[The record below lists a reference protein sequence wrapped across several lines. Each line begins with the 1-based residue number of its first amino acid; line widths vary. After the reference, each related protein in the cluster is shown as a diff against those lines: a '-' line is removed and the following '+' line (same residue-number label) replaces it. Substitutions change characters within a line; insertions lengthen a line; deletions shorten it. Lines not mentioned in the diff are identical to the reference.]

1 MSTGAEYSSHRPRS
15 EDARID
21 ETFVRILFVEERSDV
36 ADEVR
41 RSLGETGRGS
51 FEVVRET
58 SLVRAAAQIRGDS
71 FDLLLVDPQLPDI
84 ERSAVLELAND
95 LAHRLPV
102 VSHIGDMVQV
112 HLHLAIAHPACHML
126 EYIPWLNA
134 CFEEPATVIDG
145 DFIPPQNPGAGT
157 TLTEA
162 ALEAYDVLRRKG

>member
-102 VSHIGDMVQV
+102 SRTTGTEELEGAPRDLRDLIRERLVQAD
-112 HLHLAIAHPACHML
+112 LPRKLLSAIRRARRLGTGVMTPEFCRL
-126 EYIPWLNA
+126 ERL
-134 CFEEPATVIDG
+134 CG
-145 DFIPPQNPGAGT
+145 
-157 TLTEA
+157 
-162 ALEAYDVLRRKG
+162 

>member
-58 SLVRAAAQIRGDS
+58 SLVRAAAQIRGAC
-71 FDLLLVDPQLPDI
+71 FDLLLVDPQQPDI

-102 VSHIGDMVQV
+102 VLLTGTEELEGAPRDLRDLIRERLVQAD
-112 HLHLAIAHPACHML
+112 LPRKLLSAIRRARRLGTGVMTPEFCRL
-126 EYIPWLNA
+126 ERL
-134 CFEEPATVIDG
+134 CG
-145 DFIPPQNPGAGT
+145 
-157 TLTEA
+157 
-162 ALEAYDVLRRKG
+162 

>member
-102 VSHIGDMVQV
+102 VLLTGTEELEGAPRDLRDLIRERLVQAD
-112 HLHLAIAHPACHML
+112 LPRKLLSAIRRARRLGTGVMTPEFCRL
-126 EYIPWLNA
+126 ERL
-134 CFEEPATVIDG
+134 CG
-145 DFIPPQNPGAGT
+145 
-157 TLTEA
+157 
-162 ALEAYDVLRRKG
+162 